1 MQLRPKTEFKGGC
14 YEDMP
19 KTSGGTVRVGAA
31 ASKTQPPPAG
41 EARSTRDQVTAS
53 MREMT
58 QNRPGLIA
66 KLDHPFQ
73 SKHQHDRCTGTKA
86 GVVWSCAEEGT
97 AAALGHSSASE
108 YGLSCKPHEL
118 GETKG

>member
-1 MQLRPKTEFKGGC
+1 
-14 YEDMP
+14 MP
-19 KTSGGTVRVGAA
+19 KTSGGNVRVGAA
-31 ASKTQPPPAG
+31 ANNSLPPPAG
-41 EARSTRDQVTAS
+41 EVRSTRDQATAS
-53 MREMT
+53 MRDMT
-58 QNRPGLIA
+58 RNEPGLIA
-66 KLDHPFQ
+66 KLDQ
-73 SKHQHDRCTGTKA
+73 SKHQYDRRTGTRA